1 MGKPPDEERDMA
13 LTVKCYATLAAHT
26 PPGGLFE
33 LAPDRAPVP
42 PAPGCIGPGLT
53 VAGLMAALGLSPD
66 EVKVAFVNGLH
77 AGMDQELKDGD
88 RVGLFPAV
96 GGG

>member
-1 MGKPPDEERDMA
+1 MA
-13 LTVKCYATLAAHT
+13 LAVKCYATLAAHT
-26 PPGGLFE
+26 PPGGSF
-33 LAPDRAPVP
+33 P
-42 PAPGCIGPGLT
+42 PSPGLT
-53 VAGLMAALGLSPD
+53 VAGLTAALGLSPD

>member
-1 MGKPPDEERDMA
+1 MA

-26 PPGGLFE
+26 PAGGLFE
-33 LAPDRAPVP
+33 LAP
-42 PAPGCIGPGLT
+42 GLT
-53 VAGLMAALGLSPD
+53 VAGLLAALGLAPD

-77 AGMDQELKDGD
+77 AGLDQELKDGD

>member
-1 MGKPPDEERDMA
+1 MA
-13 LTVKCYATLAAHT
+13 LAVKCYATLASHT
-26 PPGGLFE
+26 PPGGRFE
-33 LAPDRAPVP
+33 
-42 PAPGCIGPGLT
+42 PAPGRSPGLT
-53 VAGLMAALGLSPD
+53 VAGLVEALGLAPD

-77 AGMDQELKDGD
+77 ADWSQPLHDGD